1 MRCLGTSRL
10 SWPGV
15 RSGAE
20 IGICLSTCKPGR
32 ESSRSWR
39 SRQFFFKKSTKSYS
53 TRERELTKSLRL
65 SLLRQARWGLIF
77 SPICMSGRPQSKTS
91 GQSKTVSSG
100 HAWSFSSASRL
111 RFDPTSLSEEK
122 RLTLLAYVDFVG
134 TRHCYSHPR
143 QSARHGDLL
152 PSIYGL
158 KVRCME
164 ASHGSEPLH

>member
-1 MRCLGTSRL
+1 MASAFLLVNLAVNPPDLG
-10 SWPGV
+10 
-15 RSGAE
+15 
-20 IGICLSTCKPGR
+20 GR
-32 ESSRSWR
+32 GSFSSRNPPR
-39 SRQFFFKKSTKSYS
+39 AIRQ
-53 TRERELTKSLRL
+53 ERELTKSLRM